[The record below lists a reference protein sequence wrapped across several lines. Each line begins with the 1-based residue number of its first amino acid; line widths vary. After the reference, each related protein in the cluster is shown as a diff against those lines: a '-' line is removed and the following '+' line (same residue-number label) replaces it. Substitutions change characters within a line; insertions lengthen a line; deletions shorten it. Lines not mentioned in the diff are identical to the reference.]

1 MEKANQLFYLI
12 LGVFIFSFSI
22 NAYLEL
28 KKIKYSNNANYY
40 WISAL
45 TLLTTSCISFAL
57 APVIHYFFLTIANT
71 LNLTATIC
79 IALLFR
85 SWNSDE
91 NHNQVSKKTTYYII
105 FIAILYATFF
115 ELLRIQDNFLARTYL
130 VIITLGLTLSY
141 QLKQTYF
148 LIKKQKSIHLK
159 FIFLII
165 ATQVFILLIR
175 LTSPPNELSS
185 QVTNIYQE
193 NEQGLAIRMV
203 WYSSFLLL
211 FMFIANYNYEQLLIN
226 QRKITDQ
233 LKKKKERLTQKT
245 KENRTIKNLLNE
257 REKLINSLI
266 VANKTATT
274 GALSASI
281 AHELNQP
288 LSAMRLNTDYLKI
301 QINSNNLD
309 YPSLEETINDINSDN
324 QRAAKIISSLKS
336 IFQQLTVQTTP
347 TDLNSLIESLLPI
360 FSTTAKNN
368 NIQLKLELNAISKIM
383 LNESEFQQVILNLIN
398 NAIEALVDQPLTEKT
413 ITIRTTETDRYQS
426 LSIIDNG
433 SGVPKKNEE
442 RLFTLMNTS
451 KQSGTGL
458 GLWLSKC
465 IVERHNG
472 QINYLHSQPNRVEF
486 LIKLPLI

>member
-1 MEKANQLFYLI
+1 
-12 LGVFIFSFSI
+12 
-22 NAYLEL
+22 
-28 KKIKYSNNANYY
+28 
-40 WISAL
+40 
-45 TLLTTSCISFAL
+45 
-57 APVIHYFFLTIANT
+57 
-71 LNLTATIC
+71 
-79 IALLFR
+79 
-85 SWNSDE
+85 
-91 NHNQVSKKTTYYII
+91 
-105 FIAILYATFF
+105 
-115 ELLRIQDNFLARTYL
+115 
-130 VIITLGLTLSY
+130 
-141 QLKQTYF
+141 
-148 LIKKQKSIHLK
+148 
-159 FIFLII
+159 
-165 ATQVFILLIR
+165 
-175 LTSPPNELSS
+175 
-185 QVTNIYQE
+185 
-193 NEQGLAIRMV
+193 
-203 WYSSFLLL
+203 
-211 FMFIANYNYEQLLIN
+211 MFIANYNYEQLLIN

-288 LSAMRLNTDYLKI
+288 LSAMRLKTDYLKI

-458 GLWLSKC
+458 GLWLSKR